1 MDSFFELFENVKS
14 VCHADPKVSEV
25 GFNKWIKSL
34 EAQKF
39 ENGVAVLA
47 ASNDFMRRTTEEA
60 YSETIKKAF
69 EQVLGFPVE
78 VQFVVSGKPQPAEP
92 ADGFDEIEKRMADLM
107 SSHQRKIKR
116 ARVCLL
122 HRGVGKI
129 DRVEDG
135 EPRGL

>member
-60 YSETIKKAF
+60 YSEEAYSETIKK
-69 EQVLGFPVE
+69 LLNRC
-78 VQFVVSGKPQPAEP
+78 SGSLSRSSSSSAESLSRP
-92 ADGFDEIEKRMADLM
+92 NPPTASTKSRREWRI
-107 SSHQRKIKR
+107 
-116 ARVCLL
+116 
-122 HRGVGKI
+122 
-129 DRVEDG
+129 
-135 EPRGL
+135 